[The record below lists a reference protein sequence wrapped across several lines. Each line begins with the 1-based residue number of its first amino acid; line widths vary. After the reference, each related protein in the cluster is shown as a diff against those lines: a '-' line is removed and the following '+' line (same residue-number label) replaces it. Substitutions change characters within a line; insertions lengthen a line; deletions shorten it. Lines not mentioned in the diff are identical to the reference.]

1 MTAAPEGPRKGR
13 PRDEDVDR
21 RITVAALEVLAD
33 HGAAGFSV
41 AEVALRSGVAKTSIY
56 RRYPSRDD
64 LVIGALERLNDDLPQ
79 PLSGGSAR
87 DRLVELLGGIR
98 RRSAAG
104 LHGRLMMQVAA
115 TQDPRLA
122 QLVFE
127 RVVRPRQAVL
137 RSVLIDGIATGEF
150 RSDLD
155 IEAWI
160 PALVGPMLYLRMWHA
175 VTQVS
180 RLPVESVVDQLM
192 TGLTPA
198 TDS

>member
-1 MTAAPEGPRKGR
+1 MTAVPEAARKGR

-21 RITVAALEVLAD
+21 RITAAALEVLAD

-64 LVIGALERLNDDLPQ
+64 LVIGALERLNDDLPT
-79 PLSGGSAR
+79 PLSAGSAR
-87 DRLVELLGGIR
+87 DRLIELLGGIR
-98 RRSAAG
+98 RRSPAG

-115 TQDPRLA
+115 TRDARLTE
-122 QLVFE
+122 LVFE

-137 RSVLIDGIATGEF
+137 RSVLRDGIATGEF
-150 RSDLD
+150 RGDLD

-160 PALVGPMLYLRMWHA
+160 PALVGPMLYLRMWDA
-175 VTQVS
+175 VPHVS
-180 RLPVESVVDQLM
+180 LLPVEDVVDQLLS
-192 TGLTPA
+192 GLTPA
-198 TDS
+198 TGS